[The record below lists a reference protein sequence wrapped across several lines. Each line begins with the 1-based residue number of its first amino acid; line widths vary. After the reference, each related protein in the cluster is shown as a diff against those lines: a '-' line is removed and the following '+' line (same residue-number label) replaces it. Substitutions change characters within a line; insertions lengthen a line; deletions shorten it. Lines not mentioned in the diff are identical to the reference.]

1 MSSIL
6 PTGQIKDEPGYF
18 GPNYDFAAAVPLPG
32 DIGVR
37 RGDSLGSVINAV
49 RGAAYYV
56 DVIGFGERSSELT
69 ANRPIAPIGVNYFIR
84 TGLQC
89 SNGADMWYYVNGIPT
104 GKALGTRVANG
115 LASAGLP
122 ALKGLA
128 PGILEDAK
136 DALNPVPVLNAMIG
150 SGYPKCEK
158 VTRRVGDNFKKLGDS
173 DGPWIFGPVE
183 YDSAGFPTQTR
194 WVQAVDNK
202 ERPIFITQDQWLKE
216 PKIFCG
222 DGSLKKDHLDED
234 CKNPLIS
241 KNKKEGFSSSKT
253 SPSREQLVVTA
264 GLAVASAIAIG
275 CVLLK
280 RR

>member
-37 RGDSLGSVINAV
+37 RDGSLGATIDAV

-89 SNGADMWYYVNGIPT
+89 SNGADMWYYVNGIPDGT
-104 GKALGTRVANG
+104 ALGTRVADG
-115 LASAGLP
+115 LKSAGLP

-136 DALNPVPVLNAMIG
+136 EALNPIPVLNAMIG
-150 SGYPKCEK
+150 SGYPKCQK
-158 VTRRVGDNFKKLGDS
+158 VTRRVGDNFKRIGDGE
-173 DGPWIFGPVE
+173 DQWIYGSVE

-194 WVQAVDNK
+194 WIQAVDKK

-241 KNKKEGFSSSKT
+241 EIEKEGFSSSKT